1 MGSEFVLCDGA
12 SVCGSEHGF
21 CRSVQGSR
29 HLGRTDRVLDIF
41 DHVAV
46 DDQIPVEPLPGNFP
60 YQKILRRHD
69 AAPKRH
75 IVRPCCSVAS
85 PTVVLR
91 RYDRRLC
98 RRCVQRR
105 HARHRGRRRL
115 HVGTHDA
122 GSGEVYRLAG
132 CVLQPCETGRHG
144 RSGVVRGVALR
155 GFLGRR
161 RVFLRRLCGFV
172 DGRFAAPVRHA
183 RRFGP
188 LPSPRASFRRLGFRR
203 PLAAGWPVGSARG
216 HRRFFHE
223 ETHLVL
229 YRLHHPVPVGRG
241 LRDEDRSA
249 VPQSGYRIRGAW
261 GFRTSRS
268 AFTTGLSAPG
278 RFS

>member
-1 MGSEFVLCDGA
+1 MDPEPLFCDGP
-12 SVCGSEHGF
+12 SVCGSEHGL
-21 CRSVQGSR
+21 CGSVQGSGD
-29 HLGRTDRVLDIF
+29 LGRTNRVLDIAY
-41 DHVAV
+41 HVAV

-203 PLAAGWPVGSARG
+203 PLAAGWPFGPERG
-216 HRRFFHE
+216 RRGLLPE
-223 ETHLVL
+223 KAYLVL